1 MDTLIAALFYDLSS
15 DKQKL
20 KIPAREKRE
29 RDLCELVKK
38 GKHPVALF
46 VDEAQELNSNTLAG
60 LKRLM
65 KLVED
70 GGGLLS
76 IDFVWRV
83 QSRLC
88 RNVIIE
94 YSATE
99 ASLIAFGNCDMIA
112 ENPNAVGFVLPD
124 VDLEIVDENNVA
136 MPPGVEGLVRCRTS
150 YFANIFAANN
160 PDRAQ
165 DAAGTPGA
173 ADLR

>member
-1 MDTLIAALFYDLSS
+1 
-15 DKQKL
+15 

-76 IDFVWRV
+76 IVLVGKPRLKYALARPAMEEIGYRTDTFDFDGMAGVQRRYIDWLLTNCAQRIGKPEAILTEDAIDLLATKLHTPLQMQWHLTRALVAEYEAGEKPVSAPVW
-83 QSRLC
+83 
-88 RNVIIE
+88 
-94 YSATE
+94 
-99 ASLIAFGNCDMIA
+99 
-112 ENPNAVGFVLPD
+112 
-124 VDLEIVDENNVA
+124 
-136 MPPGVEGLVRCRTS
+136 
-150 YFANIFAANN
+150 
-160 PDRAQ
+160 
-165 DAAGTPGA
+165 TPC
-173 ADLR
+173 